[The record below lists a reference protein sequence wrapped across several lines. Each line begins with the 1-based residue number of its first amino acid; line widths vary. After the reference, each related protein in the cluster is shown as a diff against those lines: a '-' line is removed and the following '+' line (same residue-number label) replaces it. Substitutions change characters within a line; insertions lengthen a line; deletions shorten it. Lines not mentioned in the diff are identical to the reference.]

1 MAAHLN
7 LSSHAAA
14 AAPLSVQCSTQPT
27 RACTTAHCCWL
38 LLVLVVWR
46 SSSSTRRVKAFGR
59 MAQRVLETDFPLMV
73 PPNPP
78 MSMAHR
84 ILPPEG
90 RGGRNGSL
98 RAAYSCDEELL
109 PKFRDGERR
118 VSRGVGVSEVEVG
131 MGRRGEG
138 NWGREDGRE
147 LERVLLPS
155 NSSSGCSSDTN
166 TSSSMRSSQLQ
177 GQPAPAYR
185 PPRHRWK
192 SAFVGANI

>member
-1 MAAHLN
+1 M
-7 LSSHAAA
+7 
-14 AAPLSVQCSTQPT
+14 
-27 RACTTAHCCWL
+27 
-38 LLVLVVWR
+38 
-46 SSSSTRRVKAFGR
+46 KALIIGR

-84 ILPPEG
+84 LLPPEG

-109 PKFRDGERR
+109 PKFRDGDRR
-118 VSRGVGVSEVEVG
+118 VNRGVGLPEGEG
-131 MGRRGEG
+131 MGTGRREGG

-166 TSSSMRSSQLQ
+166 TSSSMRSSQQ
-177 GQPAPAYR
+177 GQPTPAYR
-185 PPRHRWK
+185 PPRHRCK
-192 SAFVGANI
+192 SAF